1 MITNNK
7 MRAIFGCLAALSLLC
22 VTACGGDISVTEDE
36 YVLEPPPSDARSAG
50 VLSGFGYATGGEN
63 YKAVQSL
70 GSPTAE
76 DIQTSTNGRYQV
88 K

>member
-1 MITNNK
+1 MVSTKNK
-7 MRAIFGCLAALSLLC
+7 RVLFGCLAALSLAF
-22 VTACGGDISVTEDE
+22 VTACGGDISITEDE
-36 YVLEPPPSDARSAG
+36 YVLEPPPSDASSAG
-50 VLSGFGYATGGEN
+50 ILSGFGYATGGEN

-76 DIQTSTNGRYQV
+76 DIQTSANGRYQV